1 MWYFCNVNSHIQTM
15 FNGALSLFLQHQ
27 IREGWAAVNTPASV
41 DLPNPATS
49 VETFK
54 LKPEGA

>member
-1 MWYFCNVNSHIQTM
+1 MRYFCYVNSHIQTVV
-15 FNGALSLFLQHQ
+15 NGALSLFRQHKIQ
-27 IREGWAAVNTPASV
+27 EGWAAVNTPTSV

-54 LKPEGA
+54 VKPEGA